1 MKFSVADQ
9 DRIDLWIL
17 KKDLEKSSRKTYL
30 FSLRNFCKVVNK
42 SPNELIFEADAEEE
56 QGIKLRDRKINHY
69 FLKYKNH
76 LQSEGKSESTIKL
89 YMYAVK
95 SFYDGM
101 DIQIPKFKIPRGDIS
116 LEKNYGKL
124 ITKKE
129 IQALINVAAA
139 RERALIYLMAL
150 SGMAQAEARSI
161 SLRKFMEVAGDSVNQ
176 EIDSI
181 EKLFELEKEL
191 EKEIITITI
200 IRKKVNYR
208 YITFIPPEA
217 TLQIISY
224 LKERMYGRN
233 QKIRI
238 KDYEDALFVKTDGKP
253 IDRDCIV
260 TNFRRIGLEAGF
272 KKKKGAYSFWRAHG
286 LRKYFIST
294 IMNKL
299 GDKVLADFLAGHKIS
314 DVDRAY
320 WYMDPEDLKKR
331 YLKALPYLS
340 IDQVK
345 IKTIGDENYKMVEK
359 MHKAQEEMKND
370 MLKTKQIFET
380 IKEHPEIMNIIDQ
393 YSNK

>member
-1 MKFSVADQ
+1 MVD
-9 DRIDLWIL
+9 
-17 KKDLEKSSRKTYL
+17 
-30 FSLRNFCKVVNK
+30 K

-56 QGIKLRDRKINHY
+56 QGIKLRDRKINYY
-69 FLKYKNH
+69 FFKFKNQ
-76 LQSEGKSESTIKL
+76 LQSEGKSEGTIKL
-89 YMYAVK
+89 YLYAVK
-95 SFYDGM
+95 SFYEGM

-124 ITKKE
+124 ISKKE
-129 IQALINVAAA
+129 IQTLINVAAA

-161 SLRKFMEVAGDSVNQ
+161 SLRKFMDAAGDSLNK
-176 EIDSI
+176 EINSL
-181 EKLFELEKEL
+181 EKLFELEREL
-191 EKEIITITI
+191 EKEVITINI
-200 IRKKVNYR
+200 VRKKVNYR

-217 TLQIISY
+217 TFQIISY

-233 QKIRI
+233 HKIRI
-238 KDYEDALFVKTDGKP
+238 RDYEDALFVKTDGKP

-320 WYMDPEDLKKR
+320 WYMDSEDLKNR

-345 IKTIGDENYKMVEK
+345 VKDIKSDDFKRIEELEKYQEYMKKRLIETEKVVDIIKTDPEVRNLINEKIGK
-359 MHKAQEEMKND
+359 
-370 MLKTKQIFET
+370 
-380 IKEHPEIMNIIDQ
+380 
-393 YSNK
+393 

>member
-1 MKFSVADQ
+1 MKFDVASQ
-9 DRIDLWIL
+9 DRIDLWVL
-17 KKDLEKSSRKTYL
+17 RKDLEKSTLKSYL
-30 FSLRNFCKVVNK
+30 NCLRNFC
-42 SPNELIFEADAEEE
+42 ELIGKTPDELILEADAEEE
-56 QGIKLRDRKINHY
+56 KGIKLRDRKINLY
-69 FLKYKNH
+69 FLKFKRKLEND
-76 LQSEGKSESTIKL
+76 GKANGTIKL
-89 YMYAVK
+89 NIYALK
-95 SFYDGM
+95 SFYSSL
-101 DIQIPKFKIPRGDIS
+101 DIQVPNFKTPRGDIS

-124 ITKKE
+124 ISQFELQT
-129 IQALINVAAA
+129 LINIAAS
-139 RERALIYLMAL
+139 RERALIYIMAL
-150 SGMAQAEARSI
+150 SGMAQAEARRLTI
-161 SLRKFMEVAGDSVNQ
+161 RQFMDAVGEV
-176 EIDSI
+176 ID
-181 EKLFELEKEL
+181 
-191 EKEIITITI
+191 KEINSMEELFAEEKKLEEHILTIHLV
-200 IRKKVNYR
+200 RKKVNYR

-217 TLQIISY
+217 SMQIISY

-233 QKIRI
+233 QNIRI
-238 KDYEDALFVKTDGKP
+238 TDYESPIFVKINGEH

-345 IKTIGDENYKMVEK
+345 VKTIGDENYKMVEK

-370 MLKTKQIFET
+370 MLKTKQIFDT
-380 IKEHPEIMNIIDQ
+380 IKEHPEIMNILDQ
-393 YSNK
+393 YTNK

>member
-1 MKFSVADQ
+1 MKFDVASQ
-9 DRIDLWIL
+9 DRIDLWVL
-17 KKDLEKSSRKTYL
+17 RKDLEKSTLKAYL
-30 FSLRNFCKVVNK
+30 NCLRNFCKVIGK
-42 SPNELIFEADAEEE
+42 TPDELILEADAEEE
-56 QGIKLRDRKINHY
+56 KGIKLRDRKINLY
-69 FLKYKNH
+69 FLKFKRKLEND
-76 LQSEGKSESTIKL
+76 GKANGTIKL
-89 YMYAVK
+89 NIYALK
-95 SFYDGM
+95 SFYSSL
-101 DIQIPKFKIPRGDIS
+101 DIQVPNFKTPRGDIS

-124 ITKKE
+124 ISQFELQT
-129 IQALINVAAA
+129 LINIAAS
-139 RERALIYLMAL
+139 RERALIYIMAL
-150 SGMAQAEARSI
+150 SGMAQAEARRLTI
-161 SLRKFMEVAGDSVNQ
+161 RQFMDAVGEV
-176 EIDSI
+176 ID
-181 EKLFELEKEL
+181 
-191 EKEIITITI
+191 KEINSMEELFAEEKKLEEHILTIHLV
-200 IRKKVNYR
+200 RKKVNYR

-217 TLQIISY
+217 SMQIISY

-233 QKIRI
+233 QNIRI
-238 KDYEDALFVKTDGKP
+238 TDYESPIFVKINGEH

-345 IKTIGDENYKMVEK
+345 VKTIGDENYKMVEK

-370 MLKTKQIFET
+370 MLKTKQIFDT
-380 IKEHPEIMNIIDQ
+380 IKEHPEIMNILDQ
-393 YSNK
+393 YTNK